1 MLGLQAC
8 AVAMTGCLA
17 SFLLIGYHKI
27 ISKLKLL
34 EWVTGIVRLINNILS
49 IDWCLGC
56 FNYMDSIKLN
66 QKVFFT
72 GKRRSPGFLECPS
85 SGCGERSLLHSL
97 EAYKYM
103 VKQLITLEKAML
115 ERKKE
120 QAVLY
125 AYGWI
130 VQLVQFRSKSLSEL
144 SERFFFLICFIL

>member
-27 ISKLKLL
+27 ISKLRLL

-66 QKVFFT
+66 QSFFSQEKEGVQVSWSVHHQDV
-72 GKRRSPGFLECPS
+72 GKE
-85 SGCGERSLLHSL
+85 
-97 EAYKYM
+97 
-103 VKQLITLEKAML
+103 V
-115 ERKKE
+115 
-120 QAVLY
+120 
-125 AYGWI
+125 
-130 VQLVQFRSKSLSEL
+130 
-144 SERFFFLICFIL
+144 CFIL